1 MDRTSRRLHL
11 RFAAATFA
19 VLLAVGGAILW
30 ATRHQERLQA
40 ERDVAEHAQFVE
52 HSILRDELRPSDLA
66 APAAGARL
74 AQLDVL
80 FRTRVL
86 IDGGLRAK
94 LYRPDGL
101 VVYANDHTLIG
112 THSDD
117 PDETQ
122 EVLQGETI
130 RDIAYL
136 NHEGG
141 DGKNV
146 KALEVYVPLRL
157 HGKTAGVFEIY
168 ESYAPV
174 DAAIRSFL
182 VPFALVLAAA
192 VLVLWIALFPLVR
205 RMGRALERN
214 RAARRTAEAALQETE
229 EQLRQ
234 AQKMDA
240 IGRLAGGVAH
250 DFNNLLVAING
261 YSELLAGA
269 LEDRRARGFAEQ
281 IRAAGD
287 RAAALTQQLLAF
299 SRQQVL
305 QKEVIDPN
313 TVIEEL
319 QAMLAR
325 LLGEGLRI
333 DLDLA
338 PALPPIEADA
348 NQLGQV
354 ILNLAVNARDAM
366 DGSGTLRIATRA
378 DGADAVIVVSDTGAG
393 MDEKTQSRI
402 FEPFFTTKDVGRGTG
417 LGLST
422 VYGIVAQSGGTIS
435 VDSRVGLGTTFEI
448 RFPATDR
455 DEAERSE
462 TETAP
467 EPGRGEHVLVVDD
480 EQVVRELVARL
491 LGEAGYRVSVA
502 GSGKEALALDEPFD
516 VLLTDVVMPGL
527 DGPTLAERLGA
538 TRVVY
543 MSGYDQEA
551 LITADAPFLQK
562 PFATDDLLRAV
573 GAVLARDELEHGLEA
588 ARLAGQARGDR

>member
-19 VLLAVGGAILW
+19 VLLAVGAAILW

-40 ERDVAEHAQFVE
+40 ERDVAGHAQFVE
-52 HSILRDELRPSDLA
+52 HSILRDELRRSDLA
-66 APAAGARL
+66 GPAAGARL
-74 AQLDVL
+74 RRLDVL
-80 FRTRVL
+80 FRSRVL

-101 VVYANDHTLIG
+101 VVYANDHSLIG
-112 THSDD
+112 SHADE
-117 PDETQ
+117 PDEIR
-122 EVLQGETI
+122 EVLGGETI
-130 RDIAYL
+130 RDVAYL

-141 DGKNV
+141 DGRNV

-157 HGKTAGVFEIY
+157 QGRTAGVFEIY

-174 DAAIRSFL
+174 DSAIRSFL
-182 VPFALVLAAA
+182 VPFALLLGAA
-192 VLVLWIALFPLVR
+192 VLVLWIALFPLVQG
-205 RMGRALERN
+205 MVRALERT
-214 RAARRTAEAALQETE
+214 RGARRTAEAALQETE

-261 YSELLAGA
+261 YSELLAGS
-269 LEDRRARGFAEQ
+269 LDDPRARGFAEQ

-305 QKEVIDPN
+305 QKEVLDPN
-313 TVIEEL
+313 SVIGEL

-378 DGADAVIVVSDTGAG
+378 DGAETVIVVSDTGTG
-393 MDEKTQSRI
+393 MDEETQSRI

-422 VYGIVAQSGGTIS
+422 VYGIVTQSGGTIS
-435 VDSRVGLGTTFEI
+435 VDSRPGLGTTFEI
-448 RFPATDR
+448 RFPSTDR
-455 DEAERSE
+455 SGAERAVE
-462 TETAP
+462 EAAP
-467 EPGRGEHVLVVDD
+467 EPGAGEHVLVVDD
-480 EQVVRELVARL
+480 EHVVRELVARL

-502 GSGKEALALDEPFD
+502 GSGREALALDEPFD
-516 VLLTDVVMPGL
+516 VLLTDVVMPEI
-527 DGPTLAERLGA
+527 DGPTLAGRLGA
-538 TRVVY
+538 MQVVY

-551 LITADAPFLQK
+551 LVAADYPFLQK
-562 PFATDDLLRAV
+562 PFSKDDLLRAV
-573 GAVLARDELEHGLEA
+573 GLVLARHELEHGLEA
-588 ARLAGQARGDR
+588 PPLAGQARGDR